1 MLFWVRSGGLYRWS
15 GADAPFEQVSG
26 KELSYNNILD
36 LDVAYAIVQEYSDPC
51 VVVIKHNT
59 PCGIATD
66 PNIITAYQKVIIINY

>member
-1 MLFWVRSGGLYRWS
+1 
-15 GADAPFEQVSG
+15 VSG

-66 PNIITAYQKVIIINY
+66 PSIITAYQKVIIISILFINYFINY